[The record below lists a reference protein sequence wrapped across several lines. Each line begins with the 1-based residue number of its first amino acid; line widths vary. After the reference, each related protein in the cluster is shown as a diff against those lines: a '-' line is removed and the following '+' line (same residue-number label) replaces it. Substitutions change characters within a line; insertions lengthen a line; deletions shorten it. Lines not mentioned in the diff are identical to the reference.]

1 MKELLDILHSQNFTG
16 LCDDSRR
23 VQKGNVFFSF
33 PVENA
38 ERFALDAMNSGAIA
52 IVGEGNSPQGTEE
65 IFIRVDSVSKARV
78 ESAQEVYDRPFEKL
92 KVHAVTGT
100 NGKTTTAFLMR
111 EILVAAG
118 KKVALLGTICNKI
131 NDTVWESSLT
141 TPGLLDLYAFA
152 SAALQEGV
160 TDLVMEASSHALH
173 QGRMDGVRFASAL
186 FSNLTQDH
194 LDYHKTMENYFL
206 AKKRLFDCYLAKDG
220 LPIINIDDSYG
231 ALLAK
236 ENYPRQILVSRKV
249 SANADVHPSEE
260 PVLNEN
266 GIHILV
272 PKISSEAF
280 ESPLCGNFNVE
291 NILLILAW
299 ASALGIS
306 ESVVR
311 KALALIKVPGRFE
324 KVYGENGK
332 HIVVD
337 YAHTP
342 DALQRVLE
350 TARSLCQGK
359 LSVVF
364 GCGGDRDALKR
375 PMMGAVAEKI
385 ADKVWV
391 TSDNPRTENP
401 KEIMDDIIAGM
412 EGKFLLEENR
422 ALAILAAVSSMEEG
436 DWLVVAGKGHENY
449 QIIGTEKK
457 HFSDVE
463 EVLKAV
469 KVC

>member
-1 MKELLDILHSQNFTG
+1 M
-16 LCDDSRR
+16 
-23 VQKGNVFFSF
+23 
-33 PVENA
+33 
-38 ERFALDAMNSGAIA
+38 
-52 IVGEGNSPQGTEE
+52 
-65 IFIRVDSVSKARV
+65 
-78 ESAQEVYDRPFEKL
+78 
-92 KVHAVTGT
+92 
-100 NGKTTTAFLMR
+100 
-111 EILVAAG
+111 
-118 KKVALLGTICNKI
+118 
-131 NDTVWESSLT
+131 
-141 TPGLLDLYAFA
+141 
-152 SAALQEGV
+152 
-160 TDLVMEASSHALH
+160 
-173 QGRMDGVRFASAL
+173 
-186 FSNLTQDH
+186 
-194 LDYHKTMENYFL
+194 
-206 AKKRLFDCYLAKDG
+206 
-220 LPIINIDDSYG
+220 
-231 ALLAK
+231 
-236 ENYPRQILVSRKV
+236 
-249 SANADVHPSEE
+249 
-260 PVLNEN
+260 
-266 GIHILV
+266 
-272 PKISSEAF
+272 
-280 ESPLCGNFNVE
+280 
-291 NILLILAW
+291 
-299 ASALGIS
+299 
-306 ESVVR
+306 
-311 KALALIKVPGRFE
+311 PGRFE

-350 TARSLCQGK
+350 TARSLCRGK